1 MGAGSQAPSSQ
12 AGTYA
17 VSQAPPS
24 QAGSQAP
31 PSQAGSQAAPS
42 QAGSQIQSS
51 QYDHRPPPET
61 AVGPQTDSQ
70 IGTSSEGGY
79 YSEYGLTEIPEETD
93 TEKKTEED
101 EEYYYDSQGNR
112 VK

>member
-1 MGAGSQAPSSQ
+1 MGAPTYQAGSQAPTYQ
-12 AGTYA
+12 AG
-17 VSQAPPS
+17 S

-79 YSEYGLTEIPEETD
+79 YSQYGLTEIPEETD

-112 VK
+112 V